1 MNRRLLVKSDS
12 NSSVVII
19 RKAKLSD
26 GGDYSCMASNLVG
39 RRESAIV
46 KLIVYG
52 KFTTCM
58 EQNRIIC
65 ITTVKLNVS
74 TMATLGTEE
83 SGRCKDVAV
92 MGR

>member
-1 MNRRLLVKSDS
+1 MNRRLLVKSNS

-39 RRESAIV
+39 GRESAIV

-52 KFTTCM
+52 KFTTFM

-65 ITTVKLNVS
+65 TTTVKCLHNGH
-74 TMATLGTEE
+74 LGNR
-83 SGRCKDVAV
+83 GKWPL
-92 MGR
+92 